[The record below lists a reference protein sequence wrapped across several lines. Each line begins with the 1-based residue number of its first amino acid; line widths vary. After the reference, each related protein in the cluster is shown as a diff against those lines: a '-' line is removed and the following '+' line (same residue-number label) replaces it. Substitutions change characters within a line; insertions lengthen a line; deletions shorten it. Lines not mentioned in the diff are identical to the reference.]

1 MYASPMSW
9 ERTEPEMTGVDKVD
23 QALKKVAGLPEA
35 PLDQHP
41 QILRDAQ
48 DALDELLRTDA
59 S

>member
-1 MYASPMSW
+1 MNW
-9 ERTEPEMTGVDKVD
+9 ERTEPPATGVDKVD
-23 QALKKVAGLPEA
+23 EALKKVAGLPEV

-41 QILRDAQ
+41 QMLREAQ

>member
-1 MYASPMSW
+1 MSW